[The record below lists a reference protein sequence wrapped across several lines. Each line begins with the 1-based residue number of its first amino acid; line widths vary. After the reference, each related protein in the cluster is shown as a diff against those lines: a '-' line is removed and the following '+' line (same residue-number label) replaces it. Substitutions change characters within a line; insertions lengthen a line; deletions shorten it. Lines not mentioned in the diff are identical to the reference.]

1 MAKKQVFGSEAL
13 QQKASARKM
22 AKVVVSTKNDS
33 GKYSYKEVMIDQEN
47 VASFFSKPTSYP
59 VSPTLLNLLCNI

>member
-1 MAKKQVFGSEAL
+1 MAKKQIFGSEAL

-22 AKVVVSTKNDS
+22 AKVVVSTKNES

-47 VASFFSKPTSYP
+47 VAEYLSKKKT
-59 VSPTLLNLLCNI
+59 

>member
-13 QQKASARKM
+13 QQIASARKM
-22 AKVVVSTKNDS
+22 AEVVVSTKNDS

-47 VASFFSKPTSYP
+47 VAEFLSKNKS
-59 VSPTLLNLLCNI
+59 

>member
-1 MAKKQVFGSEAL
+1 MAKKQVFGPEAL

-22 AKVVVSTKNDS
+22 AKVVVSTKNES

-47 VASFFSKPTSYP
+47 VAEFLSKKNPNP
-59 VSPTLLNLLCNI
+59 VSPTF

>member
-22 AKVVVSTKNDS
+22 AKVVVSTKMIVENIAT
-33 GKYSYKEVMIDQEN
+33 KEVMIDQEN
-47 VASFFSKPTSYP
+47 VAEFLSKNKS
-59 VSPTLLNLLCNI
+59 

>member
-33 GKYSYKEVMIDQEN
+33 GKYSYKVVMIDQEN
-47 VASFFSKPTSYP
+47 VAEFLSKNKS
-59 VSPTLLNLLCNI
+59 

>member
-22 AKVVVSTKNDS
+22 AKVVVSTK
-33 GKYSYKEVMIDQEN
+33 KRKWKI
-47 VASFFSKPTSYP
+47 
-59 VSPTLLNLLCNI
+59 